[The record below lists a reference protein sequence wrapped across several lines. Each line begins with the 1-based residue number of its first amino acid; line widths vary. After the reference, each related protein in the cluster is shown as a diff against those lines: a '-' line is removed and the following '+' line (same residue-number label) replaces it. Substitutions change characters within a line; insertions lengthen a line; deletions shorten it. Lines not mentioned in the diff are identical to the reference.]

1 MLTGSTPRQREV
13 ALAMFAVAQYS
24 AAGFANRVVDMVSVK
39 VALVPVVAP
48 VD

>member
-1 MLTGSTPRQREV
+1 
-13 ALAMFAVAQYS
+13 MFAVVQHS
-24 AAGFANRVVDMVSVK
+24 AAGFANRVVDMGSVK